1 MIWRRVPNLFPIA
14 AAVLAVNAPS
24 LIVLGILGACGL
36 LPVSLAV
43 IAGAAI
49 FILAALVVARP
60 VRDLA
65 IVRAAVDALSTDQG
79 GGPLSQWT
87 ALKPVWPAGGLWRA
101 IFRLD
106 RLWRERVHAAN
117 EQLSA
122 AEAVIAAAPDPLI
135 LLNQRRQIVGA
146 NIRATA
152 LVGATPERADLSV
165 ALRNPSALAA
175 VDAVL
180 RGEVARAVDF
190 TLAAPTERQLRARI
204 ARIDR
209 PSADGAVAV
218 LSLHDIT
225 ELKRAEQMRADFI
238 ANASHELRT
247 PLS

>member
-87 ALKPVWPAGGLWRA
+87 ALKLVWPAGGLWRA

-165 ALRNPSALAA
+165 ALRNPSALRRWMQCCGAKWPA
-175 VDAVL
+175 LSILPSQRQPNGSCAPVS
-180 RGEVARAVDF
+180 RASIV
-190 TLAAPTERQLRARI
+190 RQ
-204 ARIDR
+204 
-209 PSADGAVAV
+209 
-218 LSLHDIT
+218 
-225 ELKRAEQMRADFI
+225 
-238 ANASHELRT
+238 RT
-247 PLS
+247 AQSRC